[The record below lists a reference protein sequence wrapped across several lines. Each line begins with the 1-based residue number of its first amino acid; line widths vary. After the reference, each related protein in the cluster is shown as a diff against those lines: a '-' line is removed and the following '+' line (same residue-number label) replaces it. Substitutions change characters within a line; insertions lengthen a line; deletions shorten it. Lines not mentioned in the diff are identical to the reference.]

1 MFVSQV
7 CNWFHE
13 IFHKIDF
20 TKILE
25 CVGPPPEEPA
35 GAVVSF
41 VGDMTDENATYP
53 VGTIAAYTCAMQGL
67 TKYAYCS
74 GSGYWE
80 GEYLDSCDETV
91 PAQPGTLHYRIKVQA
106 IYP

>member
-13 IFHKIDF
+13 IFHEIDF
-20 TKILE
+20 TKFLE

>member
-1 MFVSQV
+1 MMIKP
-7 CNWFHE
+7 CNQFHE
-13 IFHKIDF
+13 KMIIYVFNS
-20 TKILE
+20 TE

-53 VGTIAAYTCAMQGL
+53 VGTIAAYTCTMQGL

-74 GSGYWE
+74 GSGTWE
-80 GEYLDSCDETV
+80 GEYLDSCNETAQ
-91 PAQPGTLHYRIKVQA
+91 AQPGE
-106 IYP
+106 

>member
-1 MFVSQV
+1 MMINL
-7 CNWFHE
+7 CNQFHE
-13 IFHKIDF
+13 KMIIYVFNS
-20 TKILE
+20 TE